1 MKARENMNASA
12 GDPREDVIEG
22 DHQLRAAFR
31 AGLTGS
37 CDPGTVL
44 LAAGGKKD
52 RVYQLRT
59 GLAYCAHDVAE
70 GRRAIVDL
78 YVPGDIIGIEAVI
91 DRRPAAAVVVASPLR
106 FCSLETPAIQQMM
119 QESRAV
125 SLRVAGILF
134 EAQQRAGRLAAKIA
148 RLDAPER
155 VAYMLIDLH
164 ERMLRTGLIH
174 RDTFNLRLTQQQIGD
189 HLGLSGVHVNR
200 VLRWLAREQIAFIE
214 HHVVIIKDKPRLR
227 ALARGEMPA
236 ERQMARR
243 PTVRRQVAV
252 APLDT
257 DSA

>member
-1 MKARENMNASA
+1 M
-12 GDPREDVIEG
+12 VEG
-22 DHQLRAAFR
+22 DHQLLAAFR
-31 AGLTGS
+31 AGFTGS
-37 CDPGTVL
+37 SEPGAVL
-44 LAAGGKKD
+44 LAAGDKIG

-59 GLAYCAHDVAE
+59 GLAYCSHEVAE

-91 DRRPAAAVVVASPLR
+91 GRRAAGTAVVASPLR
-106 FCSLETPAIQQMM
+106 YWALEAPAIRQMM

-125 SLRVAGILF
+125 TARVAGILF
-134 EAQQRAGRLAAKIA
+134 EAQQRASRLAAQIA

-214 HHVVIIKDKPRLR
+214 HHVVIIKDKARLR
-227 ALARGEMPA
+227 ALARGEMPM
-236 ERQMARR
+236 ERHMARR
-243 PTVRRQVAV
+243 PPFRRQVASV
-252 APLDT
+252 ARF
-257 DSA
+257 DSK